1 MKKTFLSIIFL
12 LVSTQLVFGKEVR
25 TRFGFYINLP
35 NNFTQLD
42 ANIDELLK
50 KDNEGIVNKEYFDE
64 LMSGSVKSDMNIEY
78 LFPIKKYNPETN
90 NINITMA
97 KQDFREIMAFT
108 IDELCPEMKI
118 MMEGLYNKRIKT
130 YQCVKNPNNI
140 KKKSSPAAYYFELD
154 GPFNN
159 QRVHMIMLQTK
170 RGYSTTFTLGCE
182 TKNCPSLLR
191 DFVSIVNS
199 RS

>member
-1 MKKTFLSIIFL
+1 MKKIFLSIIFL
-12 LVSTQLVFGKEVR
+12 LVSTQLVFSKEVR

-35 NNFTQLD
+35 NNFSQLD

-50 KDNEGIVNKEYFDE
+50 KDSDGVINKEYFDG
-64 LMSGSVKSDMNIEY
+64 LMSGSTKLDMNIEY

-90 NINITMA
+90 NINITMP

-108 IDELCPEMKI
+108 IDELCPEMKT

-130 YQCVKNPNNI
+130 YQCLKNPKNI
-140 KKKSSPAAYYFELD
+140 QKKSSPAIYYFELD

-159 QRVHMIMLQTK
+159 QRMHMIMLQTK

-182 TKNCPSLLR
+182 TKNCSNLLR
-191 DFVSIVNS
+191 DFVSIINS

>member
-1 MKKTFLSIIFL
+1 MKKIFLSIIFL
-12 LVSTQLVFGKEVR
+12 LVSTQLVFSKEVR

-35 NNFTQLD
+35 NNFSQLD

-50 KDNEGIVNKEYFDE
+50 KDSEGNINKEYFDE
-64 LMSGSVKSDMNIEY
+64 LMSGSTKLDMNIEY

-90 NINITMA
+90 NINITMP

-108 IDELCPEMKI
+108 IDELCPEMKT

-130 YQCVKNPNNI
+130 YQCLKNPKNI
-140 KKKSSPAAYYFELD
+140 QKKSSPAIYYFELD

-159 QRVHMIMLQTK
+159 QRMHMIMLQTK

-182 TKNCPSLLR
+182 IKNCSNLVR
-191 DFVSIVNS
+191 DFVAIVNS

>member
-42 ANIDELLK
+42 ANINELLK
-50 KDNEGIVNKEYFDE
+50 KDNEGIINKEYFDE
-64 LMSGSVKSDMNIEY
+64 LASGTAKSDMNIEY
-78 LFPIKKYNPETN
+78 LFPIKKYNPEVN
-90 NINITMA
+90 NINITMT
-97 KQDFREIMAFT
+97 KQDFREVMAFT
-108 IDELCPEMKI
+108 IDELCPEIKV
-118 MMEGLYNKRIKT
+118 MMEGLYNKRVKT

-140 KKKSSPAAYYFELD
+140 QKKSSPAAYYFELD

-159 QRVHMIMLQTK
+159 QRIHMIMLQTK

-182 TKNCPSLLR
+182 TKNCSNLLR
-191 DFVSIVNS
+191 DFVSIINS

>member
-1 MKKTFLSIIFL
+1 MKKIFFSLIFFLI
-12 LVSTQLVFGKEVR
+12 STQLVFGKEVR

-35 NNFTQLD
+35 NNFSQLD

-50 KDNEGIVNKEYFDE
+50 EDSENMINKEYFNE
-64 LMSGSVKSDMNIEY
+64 LMSGTTKTDMNVEY

-108 IDELCPEMKI
+108 IDELCSEMKTMI
-118 MMEGLYNKRIKT
+118 GGLYNKRVKT

-140 KKKSSPAAYYFELD
+140 QKKSSPVAYYFEMD

-159 QRVHMIMLQTK
+159 QRMHMVYLQVRK
-170 RGYSTTFTLGCE
+170 GYTTTFTLGCE
-182 TKNCPSLLR
+182 LKNCSNLVR
-191 DFVSIVNS
+191 DFISIINS

>member
-1 MKKTFLSIIFL
+1 MKKIFLSIIFL

-42 ANIDELLK
+42 ANINELLK
-50 KDNEGIVNKEYFDE
+50 KDNEGIINKEYFDE
-64 LMSGSVKSDMNIEY
+64 LMSGSAKSDMNIEY

-97 KQDFREIMAFT
+97 KQDLREIMAFT

-140 KKKSSPAAYYFELD
+140 KKKSSPAVYYFELD

-159 QRVHMIMLQTK
+159 QRMHMIMLQTK

>member
-1 MKKTFLSIIFL
+1 MKKIFLSIIFL
-12 LVSTQLVFGKEVR
+12 LVSTQLVFSKEVR

-35 NNFTQLD
+35 NYFAQLD

-50 KDNEGIVNKEYFDE
+50 KDKEGIINKEFFDD
-64 LMSGSVKSDMNIEY
+64 LMAGTAKSDMNIEY
-78 LFPIKKYNPETN
+78 LYPTKKYNPETN
-90 NINITMA
+90 NINITMQ

-108 IDELCPEMKI
+108 IDELCPEMRT
-118 MMEGLYNKRIKT
+118 MMEGLYNKRIRS
-130 YQCVKNPNNI
+130 YQCLKNPKNI
-140 KKKSSPAAYYFELD
+140 QKKSSPAIYYFELD

-159 QRVHMIMLQTK
+159 QRMHMVFLQTR

-182 TKNCPSLLR
+182 IKNCSNLLR
-191 DFVSIVNS
+191 DFVSILNS

>member
-1 MKKTFLSIIFL
+1 MKKIFLSIIFL
-12 LVSTQLVFGKEVR
+12 LVSTQLVFGKEIR

-50 KDNEGIVNKEYFDE
+50 KDNEGIINKEYFDE
-64 LMSGSVKSDMNIEY
+64 LMSGSAKSDMNIEY

-159 QRVHMIMLQTK
+159 QRMHMIMLQKK

-182 TKNCPSLLR
+182 TKNSPSLLR

>member
-1 MKKTFLSIIFL
+1 MKKIFLSIIFL
-12 LVSTQLVFGKEVR
+12 LVSTQLVFSKEVR

-50 KDNEGIVNKEYFDE
+50 KDSDGVINKEYFDG
-64 LMSGSVKSDMNIEY
+64 LMSGSTKLDMNIEY

-90 NINITMA
+90 NINITMP

-108 IDELCPEMKI
+108 IDELCPEMKT
-118 MMEGLYNKRIKT
+118 MMERLYNKRIKT
-130 YQCVKNPNNI
+130 YQCLKNPKNI
-140 KKKSSPAAYYFELD
+140 QKKSSPAIYYFELD

-159 QRVHMIMLQTK
+159 QRMHMIMLQTK

-182 TKNCPSLLR
+182 TKNCSNLLR
-191 DFVSIVNS
+191 DFVSIINS

>member
-1 MKKTFLSIIFL
+1 MKKIFLSLIL
-12 LVSTQLVFGKEVR
+12 LLISTQLVLGKEVR

-35 NNFTQLD
+35 NNFSQLD

-50 KDNEGIVNKEYFDE
+50 KDSEGIINKEYFDG
-64 LMSGSVKSDMNIEY
+64 LMSGSTKLDMNIEY

-90 NINITMA
+90 NINITMP

-108 IDELCPEMKI
+108 IDELCPEMKT

-130 YQCVKNPNNI
+130 YQCLKNPKNI
-140 KKKSSPAAYYFELD
+140 QKKSSPAIYYFELD

-159 QRVHMIMLQTK
+159 QRMHMIMLQTK

-182 TKNCPSLLR
+182 TKNCSNLLK

>member
-90 NINITMA
+90 NINITMT
-97 KQDFREIMAFT
+97 KQDFRELMAFT

-130 YQCVKNPNNI
+130 YQCVKDSNII
-140 KKKSSPAAYYFELD
+140 KKKSSPATYYFEMD

-159 QRVHMIMLQTK
+159 QRMHMIMLQTK

-182 TKNCPSLLR
+182 TKNCPSLLK
-191 DFVSIVNS
+191 DFASIINS

>member
-1 MKKTFLSIIFL
+1 MKKIFLSIIFL
-12 LVSTQLVFGKEVR
+12 LFSTQLVFCKEVR

-35 NNFTQLD
+35 NNFTQLN
-42 ANIDELLK
+42 ANIEDLLEKDSEDIINK
-50 KDNEGIVNKEYFDE
+50 KYFDE
-64 LMSGSVKSDMNIEY
+64 LMSGSAKSDMNIEY

-108 IDELCPEMKI
+108 IDELCPEMKT
-118 MMEGLYNKRIKT
+118 MVEGLYNKRVKI
-130 YQCVKNPNNI
+130 YQCMKNSNNI
-140 KKKSSPAAYYFELD
+140 QNKSSPATYYFELD

-159 QRVHMIMLQTK
+159 QRLHMIMLQTK

-191 DFVSIVNS
+191 DFVSIINS

>member
-90 NINITMA
+90 NINMTMQ
-97 KQDFREIMAFT
+97 KQDFREIMAYT
-108 IDELCPEMKI
+108 IDELCPEIKI
-118 MMEGLYNKRIKT
+118 MMEGLYNKRVKT

-140 KKKSSPAAYYFELD
+140 KRKSSPAVYYFEVD

-159 QRVHMIMLQTK
+159 QRAHMVMLQTR

-182 TKNCPSLLR
+182 TKNCSNLVR
-191 DFVSIVNS
+191 DFISIINS

>member
-1 MKKTFLSIIFL
+1 MKKIFLSIIFL

-25 TRFGFYINLP
+25 TRFGFYIDLP
-35 NNFTQLD
+35 NYFTQLD

-50 KDNEGIVNKEYFDE
+50 KDKEGIINKEFFDD
-64 LMSGSVKSDMNIEY
+64 LMAGTAKSDMNIEY

-140 KKKSSPAAYYFELD
+140 KKKSSPATYYFELD

>member
-1 MKKTFLSIIFL
+1 MKKIFLSIIFL
-12 LVSTQLVFGKEVR
+12 LVSTQLVFSKEVR
-25 TRFGFYINLP
+25 TRFGFYIDLP
-35 NNFTQLD
+35 NYFSQLD

-50 KDNEGIVNKEYFDE
+50 KDKEGIINKEFFDD
-64 LMSGSVKSDMNIEY
+64 LMAGTAKSDMNIEY

-90 NINITMA
+90 NINMTMQ
-97 KQDFREIMAFT
+97 KQDFREIMAYT

-118 MMEGLYNKRIKT
+118 MMEGLYNKRVKT

-140 KKKSSPAAYYFELD
+140 KRKSSPAVYLFELD

-159 QRVHMIMLQTK
+159 QRAHMVMLQTR

-182 TKNCPSLLR
+182 TKNCSNLVR
-191 DFVSIVNS
+191 DFISIINS

>member
-1 MKKTFLSIIFL
+1 MKKIFLSIIFL

-50 KDNEGIVNKEYFDE
+50 KDNEGIINKEYFDE
-64 LMSGSVKSDMNIEY
+64 LMSGSAKSDMNIEY
-78 LFPIKKYNPETN
+78 LFPTKKYNPERN

-118 MMEGLYNKRIKT
+118 MMEGLYNKRVKT

-140 KKKSSPAAYYFELD
+140 KKSSPAAYYFELD

-159 QRVHMIMLQTK
+159 QRMHMIMLQTK

>member
-42 ANIDELLK
+42 ANIEELLK
-50 KDNEGIVNKEYFDE
+50 KDKEGIINKEYFDE

-78 LFPIKKYNPETN
+78 LFPIKKYDPETN

-97 KQDFREIMAFT
+97 KQDLREIMAFA

-118 MMEGLYNKRIKT
+118 MMEGLYNKRVKQ
-130 YQCVKNPNNI
+130 YQCMINPNNI
-140 KKKSSPAAYYFELD
+140 QKKSSPAVYYFEMD

-159 QRVHMIMLQTK
+159 QRMHMIMLQTK

-182 TKNCPSLLR
+182 AKNCTSLFR
-191 DFVSIVNS
+191 DFVSIINS

>member
-64 LMSGSVKSDMNIEY
+64 LMSGTVKSDMNIEY

-97 KQDFREIMAFT
+97 KQDFREVMAFT
-108 IDELCPEMKI
+108 IDELCPEMRT

-130 YQCVKNPNNI
+130 YQCVKNSNNI
-140 KKKSSPAAYYFELD
+140 KKKSSPATYYFELD

>member
-35 NNFTQLD
+35 SNFFQFN
-42 ANIDELLK
+42 ANLDELLE
-50 KDNEGIVNKEYFDE
+50 KDKEELINRDYFDQM
-64 LMSGSVKSDMNIEY
+64 MSGTENNMDIEY
-78 LFPIKKYNPETN
+78 LFPKKKYDPETN
-90 NINITMA
+90 NINITMT
-97 KQDFREIMAFT
+97 KQDLKEIMAFT
-108 IDELCPEMKI
+108 IDELCPEIKI

-140 KKKSSPAAYYFELD
+140 KRKSSPAVYYFEVD

-159 QRVHMIMLQTK
+159 QRAHMVMLQTR
-170 RGYSTTFTLGCE
+170 RGYTTTLTLGCE
-182 TKNCPSLLR
+182 TKNCSNLVR
-191 DFVSIVNS
+191 DFISIINS

>member
-1 MKKTFLSIIFL
+1 MKKIFLSIIFL
-12 LVSTQLVFGKEVR
+12 LVSIQFVFSKEVR

-50 KDNEGIVNKEYFDE
+50 KDNENTINKEYFDE
-64 LMSGSVKSDMNIEY
+64 LMSGTAKTDMNIEY

-90 NINITMA
+90 NINIAMV
-97 KQDFREIMAFT
+97 KQDFKEIMAFT
-108 IDELCPEMKI
+108 IDELCPEMRS
-118 MMEGLYNKRIKT
+118 MMESLYNKKIRS
-130 YQCVKNPNNI
+130 YQCLKNPNNI
-140 KKKSSPAAYYFELD
+140 QRKSSPAIYYFELD
-154 GPFNN
+154 GPFKN
-159 QRVHMIMLQTK
+159 QRMHMVYLQVRK
-170 RGYSTTFTLGCE
+170 GYSTTFTLGCE
-182 TKNCPSLLR
+182 IKNCSNLVR